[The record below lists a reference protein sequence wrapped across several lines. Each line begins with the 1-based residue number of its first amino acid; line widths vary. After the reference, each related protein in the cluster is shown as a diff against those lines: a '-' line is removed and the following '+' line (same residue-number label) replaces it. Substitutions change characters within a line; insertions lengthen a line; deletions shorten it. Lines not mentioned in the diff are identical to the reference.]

1 MSVYFKTGTY
11 LRRFLKYIE
20 ALAKPQVSPGAIG
33 PFNPYGVDIVKRIT
47 PLASCF
53 HPR

>member
-1 MSVYFKTGTY
+1 MNKMLHYETLFFYNT
-11 LRRFLKYIE
+11 E

-47 PLASCF
+47 QGASCF
-53 HPR
+53 LPR